1 MAINEERVAE
11 DAAERAVKK
20 TFAILGIDINSPFE
34 VEQFR
39 RDLRFAGD
47 LRKMA
52 GKSMVAF
59 IISFIGLITAA
70 IWTNFK
76 S

>member
-1 MAINEERVAE
+1 MAISEERLAE

-20 TFAILGIDINSPFE
+20 TFAILGIDVNSPYE

-52 GKSMVAF
+52 GKSIVAF
-59 IISFIGLITAA
+59 ILSFVGIIAAA
-70 IWTNFK
+70 IWANIK
-76 S
+76 

>member
-1 MAINEERVAE
+1 MAINEERLAE

-20 TFAILGIDINSPFE
+20 TFAILGIDINAPSE

-47 LRKMA
+47 MRRMA
-52 GKSMVAF
+52 GKSFVTFVVAL
-59 IISFIGLITAA
+59 ISAITAA
-70 IWTNFK
+70 IWASFK
-76 S
+76 R